1 MKHDG
6 YMERVETEEQ
16 RDWSELSVGRRLFIN
31 GSLLAAIGAAAAGA
45 FYPLFRYLF
54 PVSSAKK
61 SALVETYR
69 LSTMELPVGEAH
81 FFKFKRKVAVLIR
94 KNEQQ
99 AIAMSAVCTHLG
111 CIVKFSENDMLL
123 KCPCHGAIFDLNGK
137 VLAGPAPLPL
147 ELYDTVIDDNE
158 IVITEA

>member
-1 MKHDG
+1 
-6 YMERVETEEQ
+6 MERPELEEQ

-31 GSLLAAIGAAAAGA
+31 GSLLAALAAAAAGA

-54 PVSSAKK
+54 PVSQGKK
-61 SALVETYR
+61 ALKIETFR
-69 LSTMELPVGEAH
+69 LSAMELPVGEAR

-99 AIAMSAVCTHLG
+99 VIAMSAVCTHLG
-111 CIVKFSENDMLL
+111 CIVKFSESDWLL

-147 ELYDTVIDDNE
+147 ELYGAVIENNE
-158 IVITEA
+158 IIVTEA

>member
-6 YMERVETEEQ
+6 YMERVDTDET
-16 RDWSELSVGRRLFIN
+16 RDWAELSVGRRLFIN
-31 GSLLAAIGAAAAGA
+31 GSLLAALAAAAAGA

-54 PVSSAKK
+54 PVSQDKK
-61 SALVETYR
+61 GVRIETFRISAL
-69 LSTMELPVGEAH
+69 ELPVGEAR
-81 FFKFKRKVAVLIR
+81 FFKFKRKAAVLIR

-111 CIVKFSENDMLL
+111 CIVKFSESDLVL

-147 ELYDTVIDDNE
+147 EQYSVVIINNE
-158 IVITEA
+158 IVVTEA